1 MAIEAL
7 YRKYRPAVF
16 ADVVGQDH
24 IKKTLL
30 NELKTGR
37 ISHAYL
43 FCGPRGVGKTTLA
56 RLVAKSVNCLQLK
69 DGEPCNNCAA
79 CASINNNKALDIIEI
94 DAASHT
100 GVDNVRDNIIN
111 NARVASGILKYKVF
125 IIDEVHMLSL
135 SAFNALLKVL
145 EEPPANV
152 IFILATTEIHK
163 VPETIISRCQRF
175 DFHRVSLPEIVKKLE
190 KIIKA
195 EKILV
200 DLAVLERIAK
210 NSDGS
215 ARDAESLLGQIMVL
229 DDKRITLELA
239 ELMLPN
245 NNIAILV
252 EFFKTLT
259 AKKTSAAIKQINQ
272 LIEQGIDLEDFNKN
286 LLEFLRQILLYRISG
301 QLTELEY
308 LDVDKNTHQEIIEIL
323 QHLKVGDLVKMI
335 KVFLS
340 KIEDLKSSQIKQLPL
355 ELAVIEI
362 CETEIPEQPIQ
373 FAAAPSK
380 KKLNL
385 NPGSCSQLQRINLD
399 LPKFEGKQKA
409 VKQENTSI
417 SDEEL
422 LQKIKDTWPE
432 IIKDLRQINYSLA
445 MFMSLV
451 QLVSIDKN
459 NVLFLGVKHKFHQDL
474 VCNKVNSQI
483 IRKILL
489 DKVNKDIKVSCL
501 VDAKYIPEISLTNLE
516 KSDNLEPVSENDA
529 ANVWDLAL
537 NTFTGAEIKE

>member
-7 YRKYRPAVF
+7 YRKYRPTIF

-30 NELKTGR
+30 NELKTNR

-56 RLVAKSVNCLQLK
+56 RLIAKSVNCLQQK
-69 DGEPCNNCAA
+69 NGEPCNNCAA
-79 CASINNNKALDIIEI
+79 CDSVSQNKALDIIEI

-175 DFHRVSLPEIVKKLE
+175 DFHRVSLPEILKKLE
-190 KIIKA
+190 KIVKA
-195 EKILV
+195 EKMQI

-210 NSDGS
+210 NSEGS

-229 DDKRITLELA
+229 DDKRITLESA

-245 NNIAILV
+245 NNTALLV
-252 EFFKTLT
+252 EFFKTLC
-259 AKKTSAAIKQINQ
+259 AKKTSEAIKQINQ

-286 LLEFLRQILLYRISG
+286 LLEFLRRILLYRING

-308 LDVDKNTHQEIIEIL
+308 LDVDKNAHQEIIGIL
-323 QHLKVGDLVKMI
+323 QRVTVSDLVKMI

-340 KIEDLKSSQIKQLPL
+340 KIEDLKSCQIKQLPL
-355 ELAVIEI
+355 ELAVIKI
-362 CETEIPEQPIQ
+362 CENETVEMPMPS
-373 FAAAPSK
+373 AAPSK
-380 KKLNL
+380 KKLN
-385 NPGSCSQLQRINLD
+385 IHLD
-399 LPKFEGKQKA
+399 LPKFEAKQQE
-409 VKQENTSI
+409 VKQEAVAAQDS
-417 SDEEL
+417 EL
-422 LQKIKDTWPE
+422 LQKIKDQWPE
-432 IIKDLRQINYSLA
+432 VIKELKRINYSLA
-445 MFMSLV
+445 MLISLV
-451 QLVSIDKN
+451 QLISVDKN
-459 NVLFLGVKHKFHQDL
+459 NVLIIGVKHKFHQDL
-474 VCNKVNSQI
+474 VCNKANSQI
-483 IRKILL
+483 IRKILS
-489 DKVNKDIKVSCL
+489 DKVNKDIKISCL

-516 KSDNLEPVSENDA
+516 KSDNLEPVPEDEA

-537 NTFTGAEIKE
+537 NTFTGAEVKE